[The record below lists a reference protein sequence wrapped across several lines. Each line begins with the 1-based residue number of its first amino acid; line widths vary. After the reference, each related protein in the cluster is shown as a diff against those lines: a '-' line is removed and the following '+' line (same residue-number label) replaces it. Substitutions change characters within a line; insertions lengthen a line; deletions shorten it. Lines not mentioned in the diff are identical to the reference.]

1 MSLRPAKATLARSA
15 PIFAALGDATRLRVV
30 SRLSGGGPMSI
41 TQLTE
46 GSEVSRQAVTKH
58 LVVLAEAGLVRDF
71 RQGRE
76 RMWEL
81 RTQQLEE
88 ARRALEMISERWD
101 QALERLKTLVEE
113 G

>member
-1 MSLRPAKATLARSA
+1 VRGSAALKRAA
-15 PIFAALGDATRLRVV
+15 PIFAALGDATRLHVV
-30 SRLSGGGPMSI
+30 SRLSSGGPMSI

-46 GSEVSRQAVTKH
+46 GSDVTRQAVTKH
-58 LVVLAEAGLVRDF
+58 LTVLADAGLVRDF

-88 ARRALEMISERWD
+88 ARRVLNLVSERWD
-101 QALERLKTLVEE
+101 QALERLRALVEDRK
-113 G
+113 

>member
-1 MSLRPAKATLARSA
+1 MSPRPADAPLKRSA
-15 PIFAALGDATRLRVV
+15 PIFAALGDPTRLHVV

-46 GSEVSRQAVTKH
+46 GSDVTRQAVTKH
-58 LVVLAEAGLVRDF
+58 LVVLADAGLVRGF

-76 RMWEL
+76 RVWEL
-81 RTQQLEE
+81 RTRQLDE
-88 ARRALEMISERWD
+88 AGRVLDLISTRWD
-101 QALERLKTLVEE
+101 SALERLRALVE